1 LAIIDSSRSFSF
13 LQGEGTLLH
22 ETIMADPAK
31 TTSDSGSDG
40 GYGFGTFKGVFVP
53 SILTILGVIMYLR
66 FGWVLGQVGLG
77 KTLLIVTLAT
87 SVTFFTALS
96 MSALATN
103 RRVGGGGAYFIIS
116 RSLGVEAGAA
126 VGLPLFIAQA
136 LGVSFYVAGF
146 SEALAGVFPGVDPR
160 VAGVVTLCALTG
172 LAYISADLALR
183 AQFVILALVLAS
195 LASFFAGAPVESAP
209 AVSVAPVARVPFWA
223 VFAVF
228 FPAVTGIEAGIAM
241 SGDLKSP
248 SRSLPLGTLAAVGV
262 GFMVYLLIP
271 IFLIRQVPD
280 PDRLVR
286 DTMIM
291 RDVARWGGLV
301 VVGVW
306 CAALSS
312 GMGAL
317 LGAPRTLQALARDR
331 VLPRVIGRGFGKNN
345 DPRIATLI
353 SFTIALGGILAGDLN
368 LIAPVLTMFF
378 LTSYG
383 CLNVSAGLEATIS
396 PPSWRPAFRIPG
408 WVSLTGALFCFAV
421 MFMINAGATILALLV
436 SAAVYAMMRRRSI
449 RGQWGDMKY
458 GIYMLA
464 ARAALRRLEGMK
476 PDERTWMPNILV
488 FSGAP
493 TRRWH
498 LIELAHSISR
508 NQNFLTVATFL
519 PESGWS
525 AEREESASESIRSYL
540 HRRGVEA
547 HVKIFRGDAPLPG
560 ALELIRGYGF
570 GSIEPNTV
578 LIGESQDEDSFPA
591 FARLTMDLYRS
602 RRNLVIVREQT
613 HEEAD
618 IPSLLTG
625 TRIDIWWRGNH
636 ANIGLMLTLA
646 YTMKRSS
653 GWTSAELVI
662 RRIVDADESRED
674 AERALREYIQMQ
686 RIEAT
691 VDVMVKDR
699 PNVLEMVRD
708 TSSETDLALL
718 GIRPP
723 DEGEDLESYTSSY
736 RRLLIHTEGLPPSA
750 LVLAAQDIE
759 FFRLVDAPP

>member
-1 LAIIDSSRSFSF
+1 M
-13 LQGEGTLLH
+13 G
-22 ETIMADPAK
+22 DPAK
-31 TTSDSGSDG
+31 TTSESGLDE

-53 SILTILGVIMYLR
+53 SVLTILGVIMYLR
-66 FGWVLGQVGLG
+66 FGWVLGQVGLA

-87 SVTFFTALS
+87 LITFLTALS

-126 VGLPLFIAQA
+126 VGLPLFFAQA
-136 LGVSFYVAGF
+136 LGVSFYIAGF

-160 VAGVVTLCALTG
+160 TAGVVTLCALTA
-172 LAYISADLALR
+172 LAYISADMALR
-183 AQFVILALVLAS
+183 AQLVILALIVAS
-195 LASFFAGAPVESAP
+195 LVSFFAGAPVGPELVPS
-209 AVSVAPVARVPFWA
+209 SEPVVRFPFWA

-241 SGDLKSP
+241 SGDLKNP
-248 SRSLPLGTLAAVGV
+248 SRSLPLGTLVAIGV
-262 GFMVYLLIP
+262 GFSVYLLIP
-271 IFLIRQVPD
+271 IFLAQRVPD
-280 PDRLVR
+280 LDRLVS

-291 RDVARWGGLV
+291 RDVAKWGGLI

-312 GMGAL
+312 GMGAM
-317 LGAPRTLQALARDR
+317 LGAPRTLQALARDG
-331 VLPRVIGRGFGKNN
+331 VLPRAMGRGFGKNN

-353 SFTIALGGILAGDLN
+353 AFLIALGGILAGDLN
-368 LIAPVLTMFF
+368 VIAPVLSMFF

-383 CLNVSAGLEATIS
+383 VLNVSAGLEATIGT
-396 PPSWRPAFRIPG
+396 PSWRPAFRIPG
-408 WVSLTGALFCFAV
+408 WVSLFGALGCFAV

-436 SAAVYAMMRRRSI
+436 SAAVYAIMKRRSI

-464 ARAALRRLEGMK
+464 ARSALRQLEGMK
-476 PDERTWMPNILV
+476 PDERTWKPNILV

-498 LIELAHSISR
+498 LIELAHAISG

-519 PESGWS
+519 PESAWS
-525 AEREESASESIRSYL
+525 AEREDTASDAIRSFL
-540 HRRGVEA
+540 HRRGIEA
-547 HVKIFRGDAPLPG
+547 HVKIFRGSAPLPG

-570 GSIEPNTV
+570 GSLEPNTV

-591 FARLTMDLYRS
+591 FARLTLDLYRS
-602 RRNLVIVREQT
+602 RRNLVIVREPA

-618 IPSLLTG
+618 APSLLHG
-625 TRIDIWWRGNH
+625 ARIDIWWRGDH

-646 YTMKRSS
+646 YTMKRSA
-653 GWTSAELVI
+653 GWTSAGLVI
-662 RRIVDADESRED
+662 RQIVDSDESRGD
-674 AERALREYIQMQ
+674 AERILQEYIQTQ
-686 RIEAT
+686 RIEAK

-699 PNVLEMVRD
+699 PDVFEMMRETSRD
-708 TSSETDLALL
+708 TDLVLM

-723 DEGEDLESYTSSY
+723 EEGEDLDVYTSSY
-736 RRLLIHTEGLPPSA
+736 RRLVINTEGLPPSA

-759 FFRLVDAPP
+759 FFRLVDPES